1 MLMRGFSLLEVLIA
15 MAISSVL
22 LLGASRFLPAL
33 QLGVLQQMRQQA
45 FDNYETTDDHGML
58 IMGVAE
64 DQNGNQYYKVKNSWG
79 DTGAYHGYLY
89 ASVPFVLYKS
99 TGIMVRKDVLPEDL
113 KAKLGI
119 R

>member
-45 FDNYETTDDHGML
+45 LEEDLWQPLFT
-58 IMGVAE
+58 VAKHI
-64 DQNGNQYYKVKNSWG
+64 QRAGYCAG
-79 DTGAYHGYLY
+79 DTCHG
-89 ASVPFVLYKS
+89 
-99 TGIMVRKDVLPEDL
+99 E
-113 KAKLGI
+113 
-119 R
+119 